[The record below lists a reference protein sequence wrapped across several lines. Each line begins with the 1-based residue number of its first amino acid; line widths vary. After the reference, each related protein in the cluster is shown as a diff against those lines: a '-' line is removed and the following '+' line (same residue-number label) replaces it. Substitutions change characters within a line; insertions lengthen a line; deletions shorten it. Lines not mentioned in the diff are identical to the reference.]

1 MPVLNREFFNFA
13 VIKQPLGGFLRDFQR
28 KVPLNMSARPSAFV
42 LPEQPYTASPD
53 DPPLLLWTPAC
64 ASHLTAFM
72 PHVSSGDYFVT
83 AQASSSLNLAWAAV
97 RSRHPEAEYPI
108 NEFQCHE
115 GGQEQR
121 FVRAFKDG
129 ERWDFFERGRR
140 LAFEDQATY
149 TKRLIRDRLSR
160 EMVLAYMDA
169 WGAPVGA
176 PDFWRS
182 DQEAFTLSLGSTD

>member
-1 MPVLNREFFNFA
+1 MPVLTRAFFNFA
-13 VIKQPLGGFLRDFQR
+13 VIKQPLSDFVRDFEP
-28 KVPLNMSARPSAFV
+28 KGPAPISARPTAFV
-42 LPEQPYTASPD
+42 LPEQPYAASPD
-53 DPPLLLWTPAC
+53 DPPLLLWSPA
-64 ASHLTAFM
+64 AAPHLTAFM

-83 AQASSSLNLAWAAV
+83 ASLNVPWAAV

-108 NEFQCHE
+108 NEFQCHQD
-115 GGQEQR
+115 GQEQR

-129 ERWDFFERGRR
+129 ERWDFFERGGR
-140 LAFEDQATY
+140 LTFEDQATY
-149 TKRLIRDRLSR
+149 TKRLIRDRLTR

-182 DQEAFTLSLGSTD
+182 DEEASTLTLGPTD